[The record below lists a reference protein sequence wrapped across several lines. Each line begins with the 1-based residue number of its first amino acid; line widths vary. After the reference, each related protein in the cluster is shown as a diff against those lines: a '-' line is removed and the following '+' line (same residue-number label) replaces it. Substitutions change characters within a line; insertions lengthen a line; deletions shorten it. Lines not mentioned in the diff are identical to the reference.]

1 MKLEA
6 RIFGGVCAF
15 AWLVAIIYGIGTWYG
30 SVDHHIEVTGFI
42 GLIMTGALAFIV
54 ATYFQFVSRRLR
66 PRPEDNE
73 QADVSDGSGEMGFFP
88 PGSYW
93 PFGMGIAAG
102 VGGLALAFWQ
112 IWLIIIGALVM
123 GATIAGLVF
132 EFHVGPN
139 KD

>member
-15 AWLVAIIYGIGTWYG
+15 AWLVAIAYGIGTWYG

-54 ATYFQFVSRRLR
+54 ATYFQFVARRLG

-73 QADVSDGSGEMGFFP
+73 QAEVSDGAGEMGFFS

-112 IWLIIIGALVM
+112 VWLIVIGVIVM
-123 GATIAGLVF
+123 AATIAGLVF
-132 EFHVGPN
+132 EYHVGPN
-139 KD
+139 KE